1 MIRLITNPHVNVEYK
16 LRTYHYMPKDVK
28 SNYGE

>member
-1 MIRLITNPHVNVEYK
+1 VNVEYK

-28 SNYGE
+28 SNYAEHN